1 MRVSIP
7 ILPALVLILLLL
19 SACSDTTSTNGPD
32 GTPAIGTQAPGFT
45 QNDTSG
51 QPVSL
56 SQFRGKVVLI
66 DFWASWCPP
75 CVAEVPN
82 IKALWQKYKDQG
94 LVVLSVSL
102 DKSLDAW
109 KTFIR
114 LNELQWYQVADGRY
128 WDNAV
133 ARLYSVYDIPAMY
146 LVGRDGRIVAGT
158 PNGGAVDEQ
167 TIANALK

>member
-1 MRVSIP
+1 MQRSIP
-7 ILPALVLILLLL
+7 VLLALTLLWL
-19 SACSDTTSTNGPD
+19 SACGDSISTNGPG
-32 GTPAIGTQAPGFT
+32 GTPAIGSQAPDFT

-51 QPVSL
+51 RPVSL
-56 SQFRGKVVLI
+56 HQFRGKVVLI

-82 IKALWQKYKDQG
+82 VKALWEKYRDQG

-109 KTFIR
+109 KIFIH
-114 LNELQWYQVADGRY
+114 LNGLQWYQVADGEY

-133 ARLYSVYDIPAMY
+133 ARLYSVYEIPSMY
-146 LVGRDGRIVAGT
+146 LVGRDGRIMAGT
-158 PNGGAVDEQ
+158 PDGGILDEQ